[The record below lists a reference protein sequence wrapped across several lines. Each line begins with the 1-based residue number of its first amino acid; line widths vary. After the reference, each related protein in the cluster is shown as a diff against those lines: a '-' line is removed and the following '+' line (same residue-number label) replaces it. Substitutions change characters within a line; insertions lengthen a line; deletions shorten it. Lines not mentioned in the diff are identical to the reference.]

1 MGPGGSFLPAA
12 KPAGGGQEVRAHA
25 RLFPEPPVAAA
36 PFRQPAGLLG
46 RPPRT
51 WSSGSPSSLTASGAG
66 GDGSRFISGIFRLSL
81 AFERPVPSLNG
92 FFVCFALFC
101 SCFFSGFAE
110 FHLAWGVFA
119 FSSSRCSSLIL
130 LTESY
135 SPESCMLGLQRWGE
149 LCLLVCSFGKE

>member
-66 GDGSRFISGIFRLSL
+66 GDGSRFISGIFRLLIPAAAPSPWPLKGQSQASMAFLFVLLCFVHVFSL
-81 AFERPVPSLNG
+81 VLLNFIWRGAFLRFL
-92 FFVCFALFC
+92 
-101 SCFFSGFAE
+101 
-110 FHLAWGVFA
+110 
-119 FSSSRCSSLIL
+119 
-130 LTESY
+130 
-135 SPESCMLGLQRWGE
+135 
-149 LCLLVCSFGKE
+149 LLVVHL